1 MLGNNNSNST
11 KQFLLLLVTS
21 WVVTF
26 STAFTSPFSS
36 SSLSSSSSS
45 SSSCSL
51 FTNCNCNNAAVL
63 TLTAAAA
70 GESRSYSN
78 NILYSSNGDA
88 ISSTNNDDLLLLR
101 QFLQDNYPT
110 FYKILDM
117 NEEIW
122 KAIGDTSD
130 DADGP
135 GFTVFVPS
143 DIALQELGDTKVK
156 QLLDI
161 RNLEATQKIVGYH
174 VISETVDAE
183 SLFQAGGIRTVSGEV
198 PIERSISGGFFGVG
212 GKEDGGVTLNQ
223 AKVLRTKKVGTGL
236 VHEVDALVSPQI
248 VWRFM
253 DQLRIPGST

>member
-1 MLGNNNSNST
+1 MLGNINST
-11 KQFLLLLVTS
+11 KQFFFLLVTS

-36 SSLSSSSSS
+36 SS
-45 SSSCSL
+45 SSCSL
-51 FTNCNCNNAAVL
+51 FNNCNNAAVI
-63 TLTAAAA
+63 TAAA
-70 GESRSYSN
+70 GESNSN
-78 NILYSSNGDA
+78 SILYSSNGDA
-88 ISSTNNDDLLLLR
+88 ISSNNDDLLLLR

-143 DIALQELGDTKVK
+143 DDALQELGETKVK
-156 QLLDI
+156 QLLDV
-161 RNLEATQKIVGYH
+161 RNVEATQKIVGYH

-183 SLFQAGGIRTVSGEV
+183 SLFQAGGIMTVSGKV

-236 VHEVDALVSPQI
+236 VHEVDNLVSPQI

>member
-1 MLGNNNSNST
+1 MTVITIMLGNNNST
-11 KQFLLLLVTS
+11 KQFLFLLVTS
-21 WVVTF
+21 WAVTF

-36 SSLSSSSSS
+36 SST
-45 SSSCSL
+45 SCSL
-51 FTNCNCNNAAVL
+51 FNNCNNEAVVI
-63 TLTAAAA
+63 AAA
-70 GESRSYSN
+70 GESNSN
-78 NILYSSNGDA
+78 SILYSSNGDA
-88 ISSTNNDDLLLLR
+88 ISSNNNNDLLLLR

-143 DIALQELGDTKVK
+143 DDALQKLGETKLK

-183 SLFQAGGIRTVSGEV
+183 SLFQAGGIMTVSGEV

-212 GKEDGGVTLNQ
+212 GKEDGGITLNQ
-223 AKVLRTKKVGTGL
+223 AKVLRTKNVGTGL
-236 VHEVDALVSPQI
+236 VHEVDNLVSPQI

>member
-1 MLGNNNSNST
+1 MLGINNST
-11 KQFLLLLVTS
+11 KQFLVLLLTS

-45 SSSCSL
+45 SCSLSL
-51 FTNCNCNNAAVL
+51 FTNCNNAAVL
-63 TLTAAAA
+63 TAAAAA

>member
-1 MLGNNNSNST
+1 
-11 KQFLLLLVTS
+11 
-21 WVVTF
+21 
-26 STAFTSPFSS
+26 
-36 SSLSSSSSS
+36 
-45 SSSCSL
+45 
-51 FTNCNCNNAAVL
+51 
-63 TLTAAAA
+63 
-70 GESRSYSN
+70 
-78 NILYSSNGDA
+78 
-88 ISSTNNDDLLLLR
+88 
-101 QFLQDNYPT
+101 
-110 FYKILDM
+110 M

-143 DIALQELGDTKVK
+143 DDALQELGETKVK